1 MTRREERKRRREE
14 RKLARTKFLT
24 IIAGILALIGWWLNR
39 GDAQPA
45 PAATD
50 DAVQAVQYDP
60 EQPLSSENYDPEN
73 YRVSKGEWGTHR
85 QQNSRTGVIRSRKVW
100 VPEGGLMR
108 TKKRDFK
115 REPQIPDQANRGG
128 RACLS

>member
-24 IIAGILALIGWWLNR
+24 IIAGILALIGWGLNR

-115 REPQIPDQANRGG
+115 RKPQIPDQANRGG